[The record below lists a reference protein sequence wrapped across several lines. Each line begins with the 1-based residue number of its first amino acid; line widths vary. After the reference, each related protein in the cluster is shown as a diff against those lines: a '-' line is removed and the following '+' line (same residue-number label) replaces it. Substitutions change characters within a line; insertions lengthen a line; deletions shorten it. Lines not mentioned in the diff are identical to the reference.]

1 MLSTTSVHHAEKN
14 DPIRTLFD
22 DPLELTAWAKGSVRG
37 SRAVAGIT
45 S

>member
-14 DPIRTLFD
+14 DSIRTLFD
-22 DPLELTAWAKGSVRG
+22 DPLELTAWGKGSVRG
-37 SRAVAGIT
+37 SRAMAGVT